1 MAALVA
7 AAKASADAD
16 AERRGVTEPE
26 READA
31 TDFVAAVGTVIP
43 QHDFVED
50 IRSTSAEVLQN
61 QRAEERVASSRLETA
76 AVSVVA
82 VGVFGFGFAALRDFL
97 LRDRET
103 SAAKQAL
110 VSDAD
115 ADAAGETQTQTKTSD
130 AKDDAVSPASG
141 RARRESEN
149 ESTRRAKTSTKK
161 NTDGGASSP
170 RAREKTPLLPK

>member
-1 MAALVA
+1 VA

-26 READA
+26 LEPDA
-31 TDFVAAVGTVIP
+31 TDFVAAVGVVIP

-61 QRAEERVASSRLETA
+61 QRAEEQIASNRLETA

-115 ADAAGETQTQTKTSD
+115 ADAAGVTKTETSD

-141 RARRESEN
+141 RARRMSKN
-149 ESTRRAKTSTKK
+149 ESTPRAKTPTKK
-161 NTDGGASSP
+161 NNSGKKLALSP
-170 RAREKTPLLPK
+170 SGAREKTPLLPK